1 MTYIEHLFIIVWTA
15 FLFSLL
21 LFFLHLVSCED
32 YLYTASTVQVGAN
45 LYIFLERVKGQV
57 GWTPEKSLVYK

>member
-1 MTYIEHLFIIVWTA
+1 MKDIEHLFIIVWTA
-15 FLFSLL
+15 FLFSLP

-32 YLYTASTVQVGAN
+32 YLHTASTVRVGAN
-45 LYIFLERVKGQV
+45 LYVFTERVKGRV